1 MLGIWNNIN
10 KWNALIRSFN
20 TSVIDELL
28 LITNVIL
35 TCFFFNEVYYNDEVL
50 HLLGEDLQLSI
61 YKEVMK

>member
-1 MLGIWNNIN
+1 M
-10 KWNALIRSFN
+10 
-20 TSVIDELL
+20 IDELL

-35 TCFFFNEVYYNDEVL
+35 TCFFFNEVYYNEEVL